1 MTNYVKCILELCM
14 NSMKK
19 QIAANRDTYSLV
31 YEIETKN
38 IYDDFSKNKD
48 MNRIQSKHYR
58 IGACE
63 MNQVIR
69 FALMTQF

>member
-1 MTNYVKCILELCM
+1 M

-58 IGACE
+58 IGACK

>member
-1 MTNYVKCILELCM
+1 M

-31 YEIETKN
+31 YEIETKT